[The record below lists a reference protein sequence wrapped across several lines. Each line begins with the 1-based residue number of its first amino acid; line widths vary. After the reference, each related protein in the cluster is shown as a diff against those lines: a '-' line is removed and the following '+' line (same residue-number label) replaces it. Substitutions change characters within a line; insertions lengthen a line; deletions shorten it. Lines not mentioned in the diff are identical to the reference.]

1 MKDIERTGPNSAHAT
16 LTYPLSPGQV
26 VEALRRALNKL
37 LRWTSEFTDE
47 RGLRATRAS
56 RLFRFKDDVTVRI
69 ESHENGSRVEF
80 ESASRVGKSDLG
92 QNSRNLKELIAA
104 LNRELL

>member
-1 MKDIERTGPNSAHAT
+1 MKDIERTSPNSARVT
-16 LTYPLSPGQV
+16 RTYPLYPVQV
-26 VEALRRALNKL
+26 VEALRRAINKL
-37 LRWTSEFTDE
+37 PRWTSESTDE

-56 RLFRFKDDVTVRI
+56 RLIRFKDDVTVRI

-92 QNSRNLKELIAA
+92 QNPRNLKELIAA